1 MFSTWLGA
9 ERRAASCSRLRR
21 GRAGKPRENQRL
33 KLPCGGVE
41 VDVPRSPAITR
52 LIFFHPA
59 SSAPVPAEAFPFLR
73 RLRLWL
79 GADAGGGGGRLPA
92 GFCRGRIRTQPG
104 VQPADKPPAPLPA
117 PTAPHELPDA
127 AGGLSPAVQ
136 GCGEPSCICLPF
148 LTLKRQ
154 HVLFCLP
161 GPASLLSSR
170 RFSPRAPDLCCSTF
184 SPRFHAFFSPPSFF
198 FPLCCLC
205 IAFLLFFFFF
215 FPLLFTSFSHF
226 PNIRRSLLLSA
237 PRGLLSS
244 LPGPVHYAGMLQL
257 HSRRARKRLECAAC
271 CFPPSPRPF
280 IPLTCKRSLFPT
292 AR

>member
-1 MFSTWLGA
+1 M
-9 ERRAASCSRLRR
+9 
-21 GRAGKPRENQRL
+21 
-33 KLPCGGVE
+33 
-41 VDVPRSPAITR
+41 PRSPAITR

-127 AGGLSPAVQ
+127 AGGLSPAAQ
-136 GCGEPSCICLPF
+136 GCGELSCICLPF

-161 GPASLLSSR
+161 GPASLHSSR

-198 FPLCCLC
+198 FPLVLPVHCLSP
-205 IAFLLFFFFF
+205 LFFFFF
-215 FPLLFTSFSHF
+215 SPCCSPAFLIFPIFGAPCFCLPLVDCYPPSQDPCITLGCFNFTLAEQE
-226 PNIRRSLLLSA
+226 NALSA
-237 PRGLLSS
+237 QRVVS
-244 LPGPVHYAGMLQL
+244 
-257 HSRRARKRLECAAC
+257 
-271 CFPPSPRPF
+271 PPSPRPF
-280 IPLTCKRSLFPT
+280 IPLTCKRSLFPA